1 MTGTVVRGGLLAA
14 ALVLAGTACEDPV
27 GTDQLDAL
35 HVRGTVTSAQDAAP
49 IVDMQVGLAW
59 DSVFAGTGQ
68 KLTRTDAAGM
78 YAVTLEDVFCVPGAF
93 VIVGVIPEG
102 YRLVTSDEEPSAIEC
117 IEEIQT
123 FDILL
128 EPVSD

>member
-1 MTGTVVRGGLLAA
+1 MTGLVVRGGLIAA
-14 ALVLAGTACEDPV
+14 ALAATACENPV

-35 HVRGTVTSAQDAAP
+35 RVRGTVISTQGAAP

-59 DSVFAGTGQ
+59 ESAFSGTGQ

-78 YAVTLEDVFCVPGAF
+78 YEITLENVFCVPGAF
-93 VIVGVIPEG
+93 VIVGVIPAE
-102 YRLVTSDEEPSAIEC
+102 YRLATSDQEPSAVEC
-117 IEEIQT
+117 TEEIQT

-128 EPVSD
+128 EPVTG